1 MKARPPRPAGD
12 ATRLREP
19 PLLQRACNT
28 QEATHVDR
36 GMSVNAGANRL
47 LDALPMDASRRL
59 RRSLSPVCL
68 DIGRVLFEPGEP
80 IVFVDFPR
88 NCVVSLVTP
97 FQEGTSVEV
106 ASIGNEG
113 IVGVPIRPGGSLAFR
128 AVSSVAGWVDR
139 MEASTFLNEVK
150 ADPRLQELV
159 NDYVRA
165 FFGEI
170 AQAAACNRLHS
181 NEERL
186 SRWLLMSQDRVG
198 TDEFAITHDL
208 LGQILGS
215 RRATVT
221 LSAERLRAA
230 GLIRYYRGRVTIVDR
245 VGLEAAAC
253 ECYRAITAEL
263 DGVVRRAQGSSTT
276 M

>member
-1 MKARPPRPAGD
+1 M
-12 ATRLREP
+12 
-19 PLLQRACNT
+19 N
-28 QEATHVDR
+28 R

-47 LDALPMDASRRL
+47 LDALPMDGRRRL
-59 RRSLSPVCL
+59 RRSLSPVRL
-68 DIGRVLFEPGEP
+68 DSGTILFEPGEP
-80 IVFVDFPR
+80 IAFVDFPR

-97 FQEGTSVEV
+97 FQDGTSVEV

-113 IVGVPIRPGGSLAFR
+113 IVGVPIRRGGSLAFR
-128 AVSSVAGWVDR
+128 AVSSVGGWIDRVD
-139 MEASTFLNEVK
+139 ALTFLNEVE
-150 ADPRLQELV
+150 ADPRLQELI

-186 SRWLLMSQDRVG
+186 SRWLLMSHDRVG
-198 TDEFAITHDL
+198 TDEFVITHEL

-215 RRATVT
+215 RRSTVT

-245 VGLEAAAC
+245 LGLEAAAC

-263 DGVVRRAQGSSTT
+263 DGVVRRAQRRST
-276 M
+276 

>member
-1 MKARPPRPAGD
+1 
-12 ATRLREP
+12 
-19 PLLQRACNT
+19 
-28 QEATHVDR
+28 
-36 GMSVNAGANRL
+36 MSVNAGANRL
-47 LDALPMDASRRL
+47 LDALPMDSSRRL
-59 RRSLSPVCL
+59 RRALSPVWL
-68 DIGRVLFEPGEP
+68 DSGTILFEPGEP
-80 IVFVDFPR
+80 IGFVDFPR

-128 AVSSVAGWVDR
+128 AISSVGGWIDR
-139 MEASTFLNEVK
+139 MDALTFLDEVE

-186 SRWLLMSQDRVG
+186 SRWLLMSHDRVG
-198 TDEFAITHDL
+198 TDEFAITHEL

-245 VGLEAAAC
+245 VGLGAAAC
-253 ECYRAITAEL
+253 ECYRAITAQL
-263 DGVVRRAQGSSTT
+263 DGVIQRAQRKNTT
-276 M
+276 R

>member
-1 MKARPPRPAGD
+1 M
-12 ATRLREP
+12 TIQLREP
-19 PLLQRACNT
+19 PPYQRVCNT
-28 QEATHVDR
+28 QEATQVDR

-47 LDALPMDASRRL
+47 LDALPMDGSRRL

-68 DIGRVLFEPGEP
+68 DSGTILFEPGEP
-80 IVFVDFPR
+80 IAFVDFPR

-113 IVGVPIRPGGSLAFR
+113 IVGLPIRPGGSLAFR
-128 AVSSVAGWVDR
+128 AISSVGGWIDR
-139 MEASTFLNEVK
+139 MDASTFLNEVE

-159 NDYVRA
+159 NDYVLA

-186 SRWLLMSQDRVG
+186 SRWLLMSHDRVG
-198 TDEFAITHDL
+198 TDEFAITHEL

-230 GLIRYYRGRVTIVDR
+230 GLIGYSRGRVTIVDR
-245 VGLEAAAC
+245 VGLEAATC
-253 ECYRAITAEL
+253 ECYRAITAQL
-263 DGVVRRAQGSSTT
+263 DGVIRRAQRNNT
-276 M
+276 MR

>member
-1 MKARPPRPAGD
+1 
-12 ATRLREP
+12 
-19 PLLQRACNT
+19 
-28 QEATHVDR
+28 VF
-36 GMSVNAGANRL
+36 
-47 LDALPMDASRRL
+47 LD
-59 RRSLSPVCL
+59 VET
-68 DIGRVLFEPGEP
+68 VLFEPGEP
-80 IVFVDFPR
+80 IAFVDFPR

-97 FQEGTSVEV
+97 FQDGTSVEV
-106 ASIGNEG
+106 AAIGNEG
-113 IVGVPIRPGGSLAFR
+113 IVGVPIHPGGTLAFR
-128 AVSSVAGWVDR
+128 AISSVAGWVDR
-139 MEASTFLNEVK
+139 TDVATFLDEVK
-150 ADPRLQELV
+150 ADRYLEELV

-186 SRWLLMSQDRVG
+186 SRWLLMSRDRVAA
-198 TDEFAITHDL
+198 DEFAITHEV

-230 GLIRYYRGRVTIVDR
+230 GLITYYRGRVTIIDR

-253 ECYRAITAEL
+253 ECYRAITTEL
-263 DGVVRRAQGSSTT
+263 DGVVLRARRSSTSR
-276 M
+276 

>member
-1 MKARPPRPAGD
+1 MPTGDGIQLRDPPCEERVS
-12 ATRLREP
+12 
-19 PLLQRACNT
+19 NT
-28 QEATHVDR
+28 QGAPHVDR
-36 GMSVNAGANRL
+36 GMGDNTGANRL
-47 LDALPMDASRRL
+47 LDALPIGESRRL
-59 RRSLSPVCL
+59 RRALSPVFL
-68 DIGRVLFEPGEP
+68 DIETVLFEPGEP
-80 IVFVDFPR
+80 ITFVDFPR

-97 FQEGTSVEV
+97 FQGGTSVEV
-106 ASIGNEG
+106 ATIGNEG
-113 IVGVPIRPGGSLAFR
+113 IVGVPMCPGGSLAFR

-139 MEASTFLNEVK
+139 MDAARFLDEIK
-150 ADPRLQELV
+150 ADRHLHELV

-186 SRWLLMSQDRVG
+186 SRWLLMSHDRVG
-198 TDEFAITHDL
+198 TDEFAITHEV

-230 GLIRYYRGRVTIVDR
+230 GLISYHRGRVTIIDR
-245 VGLEAAAC
+245 GGLEAAAC
-253 ECYRAITAEL
+253 ECYRAITTEL
-263 DGVVRRAQGSSTT
+263 DGVVRRAYQRRP
-276 M
+276 

>member
-1 MKARPPRPAGD
+1 V
-12 ATRLREP
+12 
-19 PLLQRACNT
+19 CNT
-28 QEATHVDR
+28 QEATQVDR

-47 LDALPMDASRRL
+47 LDALPMDGSRRL

-68 DIGRVLFEPGEP
+68 DSGTILFEPGEP
-80 IVFVDFPR
+80 IAFVDFPR

-97 FQEGTSVEV
+97 FPEGTSVEV

-128 AVSSVAGWVDR
+128 AISSVGGWIDR
-139 MEASTFLNEVK
+139 MDASTFLNEVE

-198 TDEFAITHDL
+198 TDEFAITHEL

-230 GLIRYYRGRVTIVDR
+230 GLIRYSRGRVTIVDR

-253 ECYRAITAEL
+253 ECYRAITAQL
-263 DGVVRRAQGSSTT
+263 DGVIRRAQRNNT
-276 M
+276 MT

>member
-1 MKARPPRPAGD
+1 MQLGAA
-12 ATRLREP
+12 ALT
-19 PLLQRACNT
+19 QRVYNT
-28 QEATHVDR
+28 QGATQVDR
-36 GMSVNAGANRL
+36 RISVNAGANRL
-47 LDALPMDASRRL
+47 LDALPMDGMRRL

-68 DIGRVLFEPGEP
+68 DSGTILFEPGEP

-113 IVGVPIRPGGSLAFR
+113 IVGVPTRAGGSLAFR
-128 AVSSVAGWVDR
+128 AIASVAGWIDR
-139 MEASTFLNEVK
+139 MDASTFLNEVE
-150 ADPRLQELV
+150 ADRRLLELV
-159 NDYVRA
+159 GDYVRA
-165 FFGEI
+165 LFAEI

-186 SRWLLMSQDRVG
+186 SRWLLMSHDRVG
-198 TDEFAITHDL
+198 TDEFTITHDV

-230 GLIRYYRGRVTIVDR
+230 GLISYSRGRVTIVDR
-245 VGLEAAAC
+245 VGLEAATC
-253 ECYRAITAEL
+253 ECYGTITGEL
-263 DGVVRRAQGSSTT
+263 DGVVRRAQRSST
-276 M
+276 MR

>member
-1 MKARPPRPAGD
+1 
-12 ATRLREP
+12 
-19 PLLQRACNT
+19 
-28 QEATHVDR
+28 
-36 GMSVNAGANRL
+36 MSVNAGANRL
-47 LDALPMDASRRL
+47 LDALPMDGSRRL

-68 DIGRVLFEPGEP
+68 DSGTILFEPGEP
-80 IVFVDFPR
+80 IAFVDFPR

-113 IVGVPIRPGGSLAFR
+113 IVGLPIRPGGSLAFR
-128 AVSSVAGWVDR
+128 AISSVGGWIDR
-139 MEASTFLNEVK
+139 MDASTFLNEVE

-159 NDYVRA
+159 NDYVLA

-170 AQAAACNRLHS
+170 AQAAACNQLHS

-186 SRWLLMSQDRVG
+186 SRWLLMSHDRVG
-198 TDEFAITHDL
+198 TDEFAITHEL

-230 GLIRYYRGRVTIVDR
+230 GLIGYSRGQVTIVDR
-245 VGLEAAAC
+245 VGLEAATC
-253 ECYRAITAEL
+253 ECYRAITAQL
-263 DGVVRRAQGSSTT
+263 DGVIRRAQRNNT
-276 M
+276 MR